1 MYAMIMPLS
10 SFWVLAVEKLLILR
24 VVYNFYF
31 SVLVLRI
38 NSLQLNRSFYYKKI
52 VMFQLND
59 TNSVKF
65 QILTYLALNLQF
77 ELNSYK
83 FYKILF
89 Y

>member
-31 SVLVLRI
+31 TALVLRI

-77 ELNSYK
+77 DLSGIE
-83 FYKILF
+83 FAI
-89 Y
+89 

>member
-1 MYAMIMPLS
+1 MIMPLS